1 MLLSFIRLRFWEHDN
16 RGRSK
21 RTKLRETAEAG
32 GARSKGQTFW
42 GGTGRW
48 LRFLMSVAEAFPGTK
63 QEWIAHL
70 SQMCL
75 RIQDVSPVWFLIA
88 RKCSS
93 SCECHL
99 TSLTKMPTTNKSLP
113 SAWRSYSGTLPEQMW
128 HNNNCEI
135 CSDSVCSFLLK
146 LTWNIWLKKQ
156 RFCTLCCNVKQ
167 KKADSISKWTGSL
180 CHVPSPLYT
189 LSSIRPCTLS
199 HRQLLQLWWQA
210 SLLKCHAW
218 NSRPR
223 L

>member
-32 GARSKGQTFW
+32 GAGSKGQTFW

-63 QEWIAHL
+63 QDWNAPL

-146 LTWNIWLKKQ
+146 LTWNIWLEKTKLL
-156 RFCTLCCNVKQ
+156 R
-167 KKADSISKWTGSL
+167 S
-180 CHVPSPLYT
+180 
-189 LSSIRPCTLS
+189 
-199 HRQLLQLWWQA
+199 LLQCKKKKRSWFNFQVNWISVPRSLPVVYTVQYQA
-210 SLLKCHAW
+210 MHSVPQAAAPTMMTGLALEMPCLK
-218 NSRPR
+218 
-223 L
+223 